1 MRAKAYRGGVHA
13 PDAEIAGA
21 VSQVLDQRYQLQM
34 EINNK
39 KAASGQ
45 HDVFSYAIQG
55 LVIAGRDIEDADQR
69 KSFEIFRNNLKDV
82 TVITFSELL
91 MKLKALHA
99 FLTKD
104 AEEK

>member
-1 MRAKAYRGGVHA
+1 
-13 PDAEIAGA
+13 
-21 VSQVLDQRYQLQM
+21 M

-45 HDVFSYAIQG
+45 YDIFTYALQG
-55 LVIAGRDIEDADQR
+55 LVIAGRDIDHADQR
-69 KSFEIFRNNLKDV
+69 KSFELFRNGLKDV
-82 TVITFSELL
+82 MVIKFTELL

-104 AEEK
+104 SSEAQSPAALVGVSPTDGEQSTSAST